1 MSEQE
6 RGTAATADG
15 AAAADGAGTADGA
28 AAALEP
34 AGRPGRDARPF
45 SGGRGPAVGPGW
57 GHPWLAEVAV
67 LVGFVAAGVLATWPR
82 ATYLAGS
89 LPAGIDQSQYVW
101 SLWWMAHQL
110 IHPGNPWH
118 TAYLAA
124 PVGIPLG
131 YDTLTPLLGV
141 LMAPVTLLFGPSAS
155 YSLLVIVLPGLA
167 CYAMYRLARLW
178 LPGRIGPVAA
188 GAFYGLS
195 SMVAFQDWKHL
206 HTAAGCVF
214 LPLAVEAAIRL
225 RRGATIRR
233 GVILGLVIGAAML
246 ADQEFAVLAA
256 ILVALL
262 LLPWLLRQGGRAQWL
277 AVAASAVTALVVAG
291 GQLIAMAREAAAAGS
306 VAPSADN
313 YIRYSAQLPG
323 LFAPSPRLGFYG
335 ATWLGSIYSAHA
347 PGDAIATFGLTLTAL
362 GVLGLVV
369 SWRRRSARLL
379 GLLWLGSAL
388 LALGPEL
395 YLGGQPFVPL
405 AQHWRGLRVSPL
417 MPYTWLIRLPGLLSF
432 READRLALLGLAG
445 AALLAGAAVEWL
457 RRRARPVLIAAV
469 VLGALEAGWP
479 GSLNVG
485 TMPTTLTAVDHPI
498 AADHSNS
505 VVVDV
510 PFGIVG
516 IPREYGNAPSPLA
529 LVLATA
535 DGHPRAV
542 SYGPLA
548 VSTTVHQIK
557 SHAFYAGLVAVRFG
571 QPVSPAQLAAA
582 RQDLRALHIGWVL
595 VWQRRWMQD
604 VRVHTSGDY
613 DYPAIYRYL
622 HQTGFHFGYQA
633 DGVAVYRP

>member
-1 MSEQE
+1 MSDQE
-6 RGTAATADG
+6 RGAAATADG
-15 AAAADGAGTADGA
+15 APIAPEAAG
-28 AAALEP
+28 E
-34 AGRPGRDARPF
+34 PGRGTRLF
-45 SGGRGPAVGPGW
+45 RSGRASGPGPGW
-57 GHPWLAEVAV
+57 LRGHRWLAELAV
-67 LVGFVAAGVLATWPR
+67 LAGFVAAGVLATWPR

-89 LPAGIDQSQYVW
+89 LPMGIDQSQYVW
-101 SLWWMAHQL
+101 SMWWTAHQL
-110 IHPGNPWH
+110 VHLGNPWH

-124 PVGIPLG
+124 PAGIPLG
-131 YDTLTPLLGV
+131 YDTLMPLLGV
-141 LMAPVTLLFGPSAS
+141 VMAPVTLLFGPSAS
-155 YSLLVIVLPGLA
+155 YNLLAIVMPGLA

-178 LPGRIGPVAA
+178 LPGWIGPVAA

-195 SMVAFQDWKHL
+195 GMVAFQDWKHI

-214 LPLAVEAAIRL
+214 LPLAMAAAIRL
-225 RRGATIRR
+225 RRDATIRR
-233 GVILGLVIGAAML
+233 GVMLGLVIGAAL
-246 ADQEFAVLAA
+246 LVDQEFAVLAA
-256 ILVALL
+256 VLAALV

-277 AVAASAVTALVVAG
+277 AVAAGALTALVVAA
-291 GQLIAMAREAAAAGS
+291 GQLIAMAQEAAAAGS
-306 VAPSADN
+306 VAPSAGN
-313 YIRYSAQLPG
+313 YIKYSAQLPG
-323 LFAPSPRLGFYG
+323 LFAPSPRLALYG

-362 GVLGLVV
+362 AVLGLVV

-388 LALGPEL
+388 LALGPQL
-395 YLGGQPFVPL
+395 YVGGHRFVPL
-405 AQHWRGLRVSPL
+405 AQHWRGLAVSLL

-432 READRLALLGLAG
+432 READRLALLGLVG

-457 RRRARPVLIAAV
+457 RQHARPVLIAAV

-479 GSLNVG
+479 GSPNVG
-485 TMPTTLTAVDHPI
+485 TMPSTLRAVDHPI
-498 AADHSNS
+498 AADRSNS

-548 VSTTVHQIK
+548 VSSTVRRIR
-557 SHAFYAGLVAVRFG
+557 SHAFYTGLVTVRFG

-582 RQDLRALHIGWVL
+582 RQDLRTLHIGWVL
-595 VWQRRWMQD
+595 VWQRRWMQE
-604 VRVHTSGDY
+604 VRVHTVGDY
-613 DYPAIYRYL
+613 DYAAIGRYL
-622 HQTGFHFGYQA
+622 RQTGFHLDYQA
-633 DGVAVYRP
+633 DGVMVYRP